1 MTEANETTATETN
14 SYSAFIPQVWSQ
26 KLNTMLEKNCVM
38 MQCVNRNYEGDIK
51 NQGDKVKIITP
62 ANVTISTVGSEN
74 ISYSELS
81 PSSMDLTIDQKKYFA
96 FKINDVAQAQANQD
110 IMTAHLESAKHAI
123 EEVQD
128 SFLLGMHSEVDT
140 ENTVGTEEQAIT
152 LDKSTIYSQFVELA
166 LKLKNANAL
175 NGNKTPWVVINPTIE
190 SYLLQSTE
198 FINAHNVADET
209 IREGAIGRIA
219 GMDVLVST
227 NLTATSGLFYVLAG
241 TNDAITFASQLAK
254 IESLRDKDSFADLVR
269 GLYLYGAKAVQP
281 KALAKMVVKDP
292 NAKTEE
298 TPTPEPTTPTEPK
311 EDGTDQSNTDTG
323 SDPEQNPETEAGET
337 SENNDNV

>member
-1 MTEANETTATETN
+1 MTESNETTTAATN
-14 SYSAFIPQVWSQ
+14 AYQAFIPTVWSQ

-38 MQCVNRNYEGDIK
+38 MQCVNRNYEGEIK

-62 ANVTISTVGSEN
+62 ANVTISTVGTNN

-81 PSSMDLTIDQKKYFA
+81 PSSTELTIDQKKYFA

-110 IMTAHLESAKHAI
+110 IMVAHLEGAKHAI

-128 SFLLGMHSEVDT
+128 SFLLGMHSEV
-140 ENTVGTEEQAIT
+140 EAANTVGSESSAIT
-152 LDKSTIYSQFVELA
+152 LDKTTIYSKFVELA
-166 LKLKNANAL
+166 LKLKNSNAVTT
-175 NGNKTPWVVINPTIE
+175 NKNPWVVINPTIE

-227 NLTATSGLFYVLAG
+227 NLTSTSGLFYVLAG

-281 KALAKMVVKDP
+281 KALAKMIVKDP
-292 NAKTEE
+292 AAV
-298 TPTPEPTTPTEPK
+298 TTPTQTPS
-311 EDGTDQSNTDTG
+311 QS
-323 SDPEQNPETEAGET
+323 
-337 SENNDNV
+337 